1 MTGPHDSV
9 IGVEADLAIRRMRTG
24 LPVRFETAHGGV
36 RIEGALV
43 ECGDEGRATSIEAVR
58 IPYP

>member
-9 IGVEADLAIRRMRTG
+9 IGVRPELAIQRMRTG
-24 LPVRFETAHGGV
+24 VPVRFQTAEGDV

-43 ECGDEGRATSIEAVR
+43 ECSTDGRATSCVTVR
-58 IPYP
+58 VPV